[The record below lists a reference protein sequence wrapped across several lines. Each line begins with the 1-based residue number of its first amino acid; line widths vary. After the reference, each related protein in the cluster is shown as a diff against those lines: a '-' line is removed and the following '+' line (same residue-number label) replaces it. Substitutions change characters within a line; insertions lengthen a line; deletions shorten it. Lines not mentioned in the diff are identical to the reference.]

1 MASKRPFT
9 TGGEN
14 DPGVSVDGP
23 LRGRALARMA
33 TTGIYLLRG
42 VSRGLQRTARA
53 RAVSEGT
60 TLRRVLVHALHE
72 YAAGT
77 WTPRPDD
84 LTSESPA
91 AATPLEP
98 RDPPRLAIGDDEVMN
113 TSPDKGTAPRFIQI
127 CASQNDLFAL
137 DGEGSIYQYN
147 FTSQTW
153 QKLVASRSDESPARG
168 DRASRGGSRPA
179 FP

>member
-1 MASKRPFT
+1 MSHVT
-9 TGGEN
+9 SSDDN
-14 DPGVSVDGP
+14 DPGVSVDSP
-23 LRGRALARMA
+23 VRGRALARMA

-91 AATPLEP
+91 AAGPLEA
-98 RDPPRLAIGDDEVMN
+98 RDPIRLTIGDDEAMSI
-113 TSPDKGTAPRFIQI
+113 SPDRRTAPKFIQI

-147 FTSQTW
+147 FTSRTW
-153 QKLVASRSDESPARG
+153 EKLVASRSDGSPVRG
-168 DRASRGGSRPA
+168 DRASRGGSRPT

>member
-1 MASKRPFT
+1 MASTRPFT
-9 TGGEN
+9 TGGDN

-23 LRGRALARMA
+23 VRGRALARMA

-72 YAAGT
+72 YAAGS

-91 AATPLEP
+91 AATPLEA
-98 RDPPRLAIGDDEVMN
+98 RDRPRLAIGDDEVMN
-113 TSPDKGTAPRFIQI
+113 TPPDKGTAPRFIQI

-153 QKLVASRSDESPARG
+153 QKLVASRSDASPARG